1 MKRIFAL
8 AILLACSGCS
18 YRDVT
23 YYYYPNVHGTER
35 FPEYAQ
41 RECAKFGM
49 DAALSFSSRRET
61 DGQAYV
67 AYHCVERP

>member
-1 MKRIFAL
+1 MKPIFAL
-8 AILLACSGCS
+8 AILLACSGCA

-35 FPEYAQ
+35 FAQYAQ
-41 RECAKFGM
+41 RECAKFGLN
-49 DAALSFSSRRET
+49 AVLNFSSGRVG

-67 AYHCVERP
+67 AYRCVERP